1 MLEEVFMDPSP
12 PMSLRS
18 KTASLPARRSAR
30 GGGRLR
36 DVLAVIAVNV
46 GVLLM
51 LALVGEL
58 IFGQWITGR
67 PLGRLAVPR
76 NVKKT
81 RDTAPLYRG
90 GSEFIY
96 QRDAFGFRGAGVDP
110 ARISILTIGGST
122 TNQVDLPEDVTWQA
136 VLERSLHEHGYDRVV
151 VANAGVD
158 GQSTVGLIADLEL
171 WFPNVPHL
179 KPHLVVAYV
188 GINDV
193 YIAAPSASHEA
204 IDEGERRQHERDGL
218 RPSSLR
224 REIEQRSAFVLLWTT
239 IAGML
244 EADRAHLRHEAR
256 DFAAVQWTDQPAQ
269 PIWPAAQLEINLAA
283 YKDRLVR
290 IAELVEGRD
299 AVPVFVTQTRA
310 DYRLDGGRLSGIV
323 TVSGPNG
330 VDRGRALTRFNAA
343 TLDVCR
349 ERHVVCLDL
358 ATELRFSDG
367 DFYDYEHNTPQGAE
381 KIGRW
386 LADKLAGLV

>member
-1 MLEEVFMDPSP
+1 MGPSP

-18 KTASLPARRSAR
+18 KTASLPTRRS
-30 GGGRLR
+30 GWGDGRSR
-36 DVLAVIAVNV
+36 EVLGVIAVNV
-46 GVLLM
+46 GVLLV
-51 LALVGEL
+51 LALAAEL
-58 IFGQWITGR
+58 IFGQWTTGR

-81 RDTAPLYRG
+81 IAAAPLYRG
-90 GSEFIY
+90 GTEFVY
-96 QRDAFGFRGAGVDP
+96 QRDAFGFRGAGVDL

-122 TNQVDLPEDVTWQA
+122 TNQVDLPEEATWQA
-136 VLERSLHEHGYDRVV
+136 VLERSLREHGHDRVV
-151 VANAGVD
+151 VANAGID
-158 GQSTVGLIADLEL
+158 GQSTAGLIADLEL

-193 YIAAPSASHEA
+193 YVAGPSAAYEA
-204 IDEGERRQHERDGL
+204 IDKGEQRQRERDGL
-218 RPSSLR
+218 RHSSLK

-239 IAGML
+239 VAGMI
-244 EADRAHLRHEAR
+244 EADRARLRHEAK
-256 DFAAVQWTDQPAQ
+256 DFAAAQWTDRPAQ

-290 IAELVEGRD
+290 IAELVEGLGE
-299 AVPVFVTQTRA
+299 VPVFVTQTRA
-310 DYRLDGGRLSGIV
+310 DYRLDGGRLTGIV

-330 VDRGRALTRFNAA
+330 VDRGRILARFNAA
-343 TLDVCR
+343 TLEVCR
-349 ERHVVCLDL
+349 ERHVTCFDL
-358 ATELRFSDG
+358 ATELRFSEG

-386 LADKLAGLV
+386 LAEKLAGLV